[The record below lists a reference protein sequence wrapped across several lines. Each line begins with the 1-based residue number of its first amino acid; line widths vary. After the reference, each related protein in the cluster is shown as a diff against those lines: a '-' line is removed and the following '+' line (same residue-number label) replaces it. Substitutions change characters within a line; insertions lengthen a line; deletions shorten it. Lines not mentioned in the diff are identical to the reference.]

1 MNEDYKYIIGNLDFH
16 TFDLEEYKYSEANIT
31 GMRMFSAEQS
41 EVRNL
46 MLNLG
51 YFDETTENEIIR
63 NGSCPITMEMALTY
77 DAVIAFAET
86 TKHLQYTP
94 HALNCSDFS
103 IDVLEDGTTF
113 KNYMRSIL
121 LDRNTITG
129 QIYFE
134 GSIRKGSQFEII
146 ELQPT
151 GLIKVG
157 TWQEHK
163 NFTFNRPMQMKP
175 TADNADNSMINK
187 TLRVLIAVPNKPYAS
202 LVESHKKLDGNSQ
215 YEGYGIDLIKELAD
229 KLGFNFTF
237 INGGNDYDKLL
248 QRADLAVTDLTITS
262 EREEVIDFS
271 IPFMNLGIGILYLKP
286 QKSNPTT
293 FSFMDPFSKEVWIY
307 LGLAY
312 LGVSLC
318 FFILGR
324 LSPTEWDNP
333 YPCVEEPDELEN
345 QFTINNALWFT
356 TGALLQQGSEVAPKA
371 LSTRTVAAIWC
382 FFTLIMVS
390 SYTANLAAFLTIEN
404 PTSLLENVQDLSEN
418 KGGVQ
423 YGAKRTGSTR
433 NFFLTSEE
441 EIYKKMNEYM
451 LAHPEYLTE
460 TNQEGLERVKSSDVQ
475 NGKTYAFLMESTSIE
490 YNTQRECKLTKIG
503 EALDEKGY
511 GIAMVKNWP
520 YRDKF
525 NNALLE
531 LQEQGVLAQL
541 KNKWWN
547 EIGAGV
553 CNVNYL
559 RRTFDY
565 AIEVVNSDLTVP
577 LTGHQETMDYGNIMQ
592 GVNRLCKLTKLGVG
606 GIFAPSAENTASY
619 MMHMCDSK
627 DIPFVYSHLSRRYDA
642 LNLYPHQLD
651 IAKAIHAIIEEFEW
665 SRFIYL
671 YENSEFLSVLDALMS
686 LYVSTGPVINIVHY
700 DLNLNGNFKSVLRRV
715 RKSVDNRILIMGS
728 TQSVAELLK
737 QAQQVGI
744 MNEDYKYIIG
754 NLDFHTFDLE
764 EYKYSE
770 ANITGMRM
778 FSAEQSE
785 VRNLMLNLGYFDET
799 TENEIIRN
807 GSCPITMEMALTYDA
822 VIAFA
827 ETTKHLQYTPHALNC
842 SDFSID
848 VLEDGTTFKNYMR
861 SVPFSAALKE
871 EFKAVTDF
879 ANNERLLKGANSI
892 YSRSRN
898 SSIDSTIDSF
908 ETDSNDESM
917 SENEKEE

>member
-1 MNEDYKYIIGNLDFH
+1 MFLKIFIIFLIERISINNGVKAFYPLNGYDGTLNNIHLGLISDLNADYLRRTFDYAIEVVNSDLTVPLRGHQETMDYGNIMQGINQLCKLTKLGVGGIFAPSAENTASYLMHMCDSKDIPFIYSHLSGRYDAFNLHPHPLDIAKAIHAIVEQFEWSRFIYLYENSEFLSILDALMSLYVTTGPVINIIHYDLNLNGNFKSVLRRVRKSVDNRILIVGSTQSVAELLKQAQQVGIMNEDYKYIIGNLDFH

-46 MLNLG
+46 MQNLG
-51 YFDETTENEIIR
+51 YLDETTEHEIIR
-63 NGSCPITMEMALTY
+63 NGSCPITIEMALIY
-77 DAVIAFAET
+77 DAVVAFAET
-86 TKHLQYTP
+86 TKYLHYAP

-129 QIYFE
+129 HIYFE

-163 NFTFNRPMQMKP
+163 NFTFERPIQMKP
-175 TADNADNSMINK
+175 IADNVDNSMINK

-237 INGGNDYDKLL
+237 INGGNDYGSFNKTTNVTTGMLKEMVEG
-248 QRADLAVTDLTITS
+248 RADLAVTDLTITS

-553 CNVNYL
+553 CNSKSDGGVSPLAFSNLEGIYYVLIVGCAISMVFGIINWCFEVARKAQNY
-559 RRTFDY
+559 
-565 AIEVVNSDLTVP
+565 N
-577 LTGHQETMDYGNIMQ
+577 
-592 GVNRLCKLTKLGVG
+592 
-606 GIFAPSAENTASY
+606 
-619 MMHMCDSK
+619 
-627 DIPFVYSHLSRRYDA
+627 
-642 LNLYPHQLD
+642 
-651 IAKAIHAIIEEFEW
+651 
-665 SRFIYL
+665 
-671 YENSEFLSVLDALMS
+671 
-686 LYVSTGPVINIVHY
+686 
-700 DLNLNGNFKSVLRRV
+700 
-715 RKSVDNRILIMGS
+715 
-728 TQSVAELLK
+728 
-737 QAQQVGI
+737 
-744 MNEDYKYIIG
+744 
-754 NLDFHTFDLE
+754 
-764 EYKYSE
+764 
-770 ANITGMRM
+770 
-778 FSAEQSE
+778 
-785 VRNLMLNLGYFDET
+785 
-799 TENEIIRN
+799 
-807 GSCPITMEMALTYDA
+807 
-822 VIAFA
+822 
-827 ETTKHLQYTPHALNC
+827 
-842 SDFSID
+842 
-848 VLEDGTTFKNYMR
+848 
-861 SVPFSAALKE
+861 VPFSAAVKE

-879 ANNERLLKGANSI
+879 TNNERLLKCANSI